1 MRGCLADFH
10 TYIAEHF
17 YQYVNILYV
26 GNIAYFNLAIGQKHG
41 AYHLKSFVFRA
52 LRGYFARKFHPSLYP
67 ERTHSRNFCY
77 ILCKL
82 FVKLLF
88 DEFMIILSDPQYF

>member
-41 AYHLKSFVFRA
+41 AYHLKSLVFAPCGRT
-52 LRGYFARKFHPSLYP
+52 SP
-67 ERTHSRNFCY
+67 ESSTLPVS
-77 ILCKL
+77 
-82 FVKLLF
+82 
-88 DEFMIILSDPQYF
+88 

>member
-1 MRGCLADFH
+1 MGPAQLARFFLTVFGMQVIHIHIVGLEHICMRGCLADFH

-52 LRGYFARKFHPSLYP
+52 LRGYFARKIPPLPVS
-67 ERTHSRNFCY
+67 
-77 ILCKL
+77 
-82 FVKLLF
+82 
-88 DEFMIILSDPQYF
+88 